1 MNVYL
6 NRVSNQVGAHA
17 ISVSSYLIDL
27 GAVTMISLLLG
38 TDLFGEHSK
47 NFLILSAIG
56 IFILRLFFVNFLR
69 ENAYRKF
76 YKYKELKNVEA
87 VSTLMLKIR
96 ANSIDDEAI
105 ERQREVF
112 LGSSE
117 ICVVNFDIPISLLV
131 GEGIVMIGAVIF
143 LIWLGLF
150 DGLDYS
156 FAFFFPIFLGYYI
169 VVKKIKSIG
178 RRQLINQEVKILTV
192 TNIFSGW
199 MNYLLNRTEAYITRR
214 YLIEAG
220 GFNENTVNFMILNIM
235 GAQMVELMIVIGTII
250 VLSSTADIDDLVVL
264 GPFVARVVPS
274 ISKVLAYITQLTYG
288 MAAVKKNG

>member
-6 NRVSNQVGAHA
+6 NRVLNQVGAHA

-56 IFILRLFFVNFLR
+56 IFILRLFFVNFLK

-192 TNIFSGW
+192 TNIFSGL
-199 MNYLLNRTEAYITRR
+199 MNYSLNRTEAYITRR

-220 GFNENTVNFMILNIM
+220 RFNENTVNFMILNMM

-250 VLSSTADIDDLVVL
+250 VLSSTAEIDDLVVL